1 MAAVASL
8 FNRARGNATS
18 HKWVGYCI
26 TPWADV
32 EEHLFEICGKA
43 LACAK
48 ERAAIIYYKTPTV
61 DARLSLTDELA
72 RSVLPKPKRKSG
84 DHPHADVTTWAELRN
99 RIRSNLETR
108 NRIAHDPVHKREIT
122 VPLRYAPAFPGTHS
136 LSATVFESNVS
147 QNEMLRGKDDGSK
160 PLFSGDIMA
169 HFFIAKGLANET
181 QNF

>member
-72 RSVLPKPKRKSG
+72 RSVLPKPKRK
-84 DHPHADVTTWAELRN
+84 AVTTLMR
-99 RIRSNLETR
+99 
-108 NRIAHDPVHKREIT
+108 
-122 VPLRYAPAFPGTHS
+122 
-136 LSATVFESNVS
+136 
-147 QNEMLRGKDDGSK
+147 M
-160 PLFSGDIMA
+160 
-169 HFFIAKGLANET
+169 
-181 QNF
+181 